1 MKLDCTNTYVW
12 NVIFDVRLVDQTW
25 MIEITIVNTKLV
37 NTTNNNEI
45 LEKEEEQGR
54 TSLEIFAELTK
65 FHRRV
70 VRLPGPDVE

>member
-1 MKLDCTNTYVW
+1 MKLDCTITYVW
-12 NVIFDVRLVDQTW
+12 NVISDVRLVDQTW
-25 MIEITIVNTKLV
+25 MIEVAIVNTKLV
-37 NTTNNNEI
+37 NTTNKMKN
-45 LEKEEEQGR
+45 KEEEQGR

>member
-1 MKLDCTNTYVW
+1 MKLDCTMTYVW
-12 NVIFDVRLVDQTW
+12 NVISDVRLVDQTW
-25 MIEITIVNTKLV
+25 MIEVAIVNTKLV

-45 LEKEEEQGR
+45 LFEEEKGR
-54 TSLEIFAELTK
+54 TRLEIFAELTK

>member
-37 NTTNNNEI
+37 NTTNKMKN
-45 LEKEEEQGR
+45 K
-54 TSLEIFAELTK
+54 
-65 FHRRV
+65 
-70 VRLPGPDVE
+70 D